1 MWLNVIDLKISWWMA
16 GCQVDSQS
24 MRNLHNQ
31 YQNVSFFYS
40 YFSSHGYSIKDGRT
54 RHFPWRMWFLCYK
67 DNAELHTRR
76 TIIIWNMY
84 FQRYFEKNLPTH
96 RHKKYTQLNYQKACW
111 FLLCN
116 LSCQWALCQMQWRM
130 TVSCAL
136 YLLEETLLYL
146 LLWISTK
153 QKATIL
159 AVGRQN
165 MARTETQ
172 QHEQEILPG

>member
-1 MWLNVIDLKISWWMA
+1 MGEQGIFLEE
-16 GCQVDSQS
+16 C
-24 MRNLHNQ
+24 
-31 YQNVSFFYS
+31 
-40 YFSSHGYSIKDGRT
+40 
-54 RHFPWRMWFLCYK
+54 LCYK

-84 FQRYFEKNLPTH
+84 FQHYFEKNLPTH

-130 TVSCAL
+130 TISCAL

-153 QKATIL
+153 QKATIV

-165 MARTETQ
+165 MARTETATWAGNSTR
-172 QHEQEILPG
+172 IISPYNFK